1 MYQKVA
7 YAKHYGRK
15 SLNGLES
22 LLASES
28 ERLGAEAE
36 DQSGRI
42 CKLVGEWGISLP
54 TLIHFSG
61 SLDRLVEETVRIV
74 CCQRFNLRP
83 QTMSLYPLSEL
94 DPRWRIKNQ
103 PWYSQRSILEY
114 F

>member
-1 MYQKVA
+1 MA

-36 DQSGRI
+36 DQTGRI
-42 CKLVGEWGISLP
+42 CKLAGEWGISLP

-61 SLDRLVEETVRIV
+61 SLDRLVKETVRIAL
-74 CCQRFNLRP
+74 CQRFNLSP

-94 DPRWRIKNQ
+94 DPPWRIKNQ
-103 PWYSQRSILEY
+103 PWYL
-114 F
+114 